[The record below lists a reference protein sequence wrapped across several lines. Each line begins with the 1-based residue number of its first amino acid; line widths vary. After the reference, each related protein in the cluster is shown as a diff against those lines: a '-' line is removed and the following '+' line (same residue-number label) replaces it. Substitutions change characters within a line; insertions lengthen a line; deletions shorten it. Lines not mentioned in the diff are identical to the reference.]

1 MEGCFTLTFLNS
13 KSFSFPG
20 EVIALTPF
28 DRESRE
34 VYNLTIRA
42 KDGGSPAKS
51 STTQMD
57 ITIRDENDNTPTFD
71 KKFYSFSLSE
81 NNQPNEEI
89 GKFGPATDDDKGA
102 NAEIDYSILSG
113 NIGGDLEYD
122 GSTGM
127 LKAKNVLDRERI
139 PVYTLGIEAR
149 DRGTP
154 SRSSTIVVQVSVL
167 DKNDNAPVFTENPKN
182 CEIDENSAMNS
193 RVCSVS
199 AMDSDDGINSVV
211 TYELVTPSST
221 FSVDQVC
228 LKRRQGDR
236 ETGYRRA

>member
-1 MEGCFTLTFLNS
+1 
-13 KSFSFPG
+13 
-20 EVIALTPF
+20 
-28 DRESRE
+28 
-34 VYNLTIRA
+34 
-42 KDGGSPAKS
+42 
-51 STTQMD
+51 
-57 ITIRDENDNTPTFD
+57 
-71 KKFYSFSLSE
+71 
-81 NNQPNEEI
+81 
-89 GKFGPATDDDKGA
+89 
-102 NAEIDYSILSG
+102 
-113 NIGGDLEYD
+113 
-122 GSTGM
+122 M

-236 ETGYRRA
+236 ETGRQVIGELDSNRNFRFQTVFLRCFRIVVKSKP